1 MVRISAQGINL
12 KQVMELA
19 SRIRLIARAVQCE
32 IEELEQLTL
41 SCIIHWDLNHFV
53 VLTKVCNGKVD
64 INDPAQGK
72 RQLSTIEFARSFTG
86 ITLELHPSSNFK
98 KQDKRET
105 MRISQLWEN
114 IHGLKRTLVT
124 LLMLYLYGHYIR
136 LPPITESYKL
146 VKSFDSFIMNEK
158 ENVMQSLTANTAKT
172 KFGDLLMKV
181 QREPVQINKN
191 GSPVA
196 VMMSCE
202 EYEQLE
208 ALKLMVVKSR
218 FEQAEAD
225 ALSDNLVDGNDFMN
239 TLDQGKFD

>member
-1 MVRISAQGINL
+1 MS
-12 KQVMELA
+12 
-19 SRIRLIARAVQCE
+19 
-32 IEELEQLTL
+32 
-41 SCIIHWDLNHFV
+41 
-53 VLTKVCNGKVD
+53 TK
-64 INDPAQGK
+64 
-72 RQLSTIEFARSFTG
+72 
-86 ITLELHPSSNFK
+86 LH
-98 KQDKRET
+98 
-105 MRISQLWEN
+105 
-114 IHGLKRTLVT
+114 
-124 LLMLYLYGHYIR
+124 LYGHCIR

-158 ENVMQSLTANTAKT
+158 ENIMQSLTANTAKT

-239 TLDQGKFD
+239 ALDQGKFD